1 MFERETWELLSY
13 VVTVFGLPMAI
24 LVFVTERRRER
35 QQEEEEIY
43 QQLSDDYTGFMK
55 LVLENADLRLLQRG
69 GPLPQLAEEQIERR
83 LALFNILVALF
94 ERAYLLVYEPDMSL
108 QTARLW
114 QSWEDFMRE
123 WCRRADFRAELPVL
137 LNGEDPSFASHISRI
152 AADEEALAKKA
163 NP

>member
-1 MFERETWELLSY
+1 MFDRDTWELLSY

-24 LVFVTERRRER
+24 FVFVTERRREH
-35 QQEEEEIY
+35 QQEEEELY

-69 GPLPQLAEEQIERR
+69 GPLPQLAEEQVERR

-94 ERAYLLVYEPDMSL
+94 ERAYLLVYEPKMSL

-137 LNGEDPSFASHISRI
+137 LNGEDPDFATHIARI
-152 AADEEALAKKA
+152 AADEEAQARKTA
-163 NP
+163 P